1 MDFPLL
7 PGSTIGILGG
17 GQLGRMLTA
26 CAHRSGYRT
35 ISWIGHPDSGPA
47 AQADQVIEEPF
58 DDPDALQRFLEE
70 ADVATVEFEN
80 IPLSLLQQIE
90 QALPLFPNARAIEI
104 SQHREREKSFLRESG
119 IPCADFWVID
129 SLEALEDALQ
139 ELPERG
145 GILKTAEFG
154 YDGKGQ
160 LRVAGD
166 ENATD
171 LWEQF
176 AGQRA
181 VLEEFVGLE
190 TEVSVLVARAQDGTI
205 EVYDPAE
212 NLHRNHILDV
222 SIVPARIDESYLE
235 QSRDIAVKVAES
247 LDYVGIL
254 AVEFFI
260 TQRGRVLVNEM
271 APRPH
276 NSGHHTIEACAS
288 SQFEQQLR
296 AITGL
301 PLGSPRLLSPAVMMN
316 LLGDVWPETG
326 QPAWPEL
333 LSTPG
338 TTLHLYGK
346 QEARV
351 GRKMGH
357 ATTLLAAADEAD
369 SVIALQ
375 RSTLGIEV

>member
-1 MDFPLL
+1 MNSPLL

-35 ISWIGHPDSGPA
+35 ISWIGHPDAGPA

-58 DDPDALQRFLEE
+58 DDPEALKRFLRE

-80 IPLSLLQQIE
+80 IPLLLLQKIE
-90 QALPLFPNARAIEI
+90 KELPLFPNSRSIEI
-104 SQHREREKSFLRESG
+104 SQHREREKKFLLESN
-119 IPCADFWVID
+119 IPCAEFWVID
-129 SLEALEDALQ
+129 SVQALANALR
-139 ELPERG
+139 ELPDRG

-160 LRVAGD
+160 LRVSGD
-166 ENATD
+166 EDAQSV
-171 LWEQF
+171 WERF
-176 AGQRA
+176 GGQRA

-190 TEVSVLVARAQDGTI
+190 TEVSVLVARSQDGTI

-212 NLHRNHILDV
+212 NIHRNHILDV
-222 SIVPARIDESYLE
+222 SIAPAR
-235 QSRDIAVKVAES
+235 AVKVAES
-247 LDYVGIL
+247 LDYVGLL

-276 NSGHHTIEACAS
+276 NSGHHTIEACAT

-301 PLGSPRLLSPAVMMN
+301 PLGSPRLLTPVVMMN
-316 LLGDVWPETG
+316 LLGDVWPESG
-326 QPAWPEL
+326 QPDWPQL
-333 LSTPG
+333 LTTEG

-346 QEARV
+346 QEARE

-357 ATTLLAAADEAD
+357 LTTLLSALDKAE
-369 SVIALQ
+369 SVIASH
-375 RSTLGIEV
+375 RSTLGIDV